1 MQQTLRKVHGQV
13 KFMALYWARCSKLE
27 LSLLLTTRWDWMAG
41 LILIVLFW
49 WHHFRTF
56 EHHIKSST
64 QRSKKMLLVS
74 SKFIFFLPTLVIG
87 QMLRITLNTL
97 GKHQMMFLLMMINSA
112 HTKGEKVIMCIA
124 IHLIYMN
131 HGRLWYNVL
140 PLQVK
145 TAIKQQPSYLQKIQ
159 LPKKSLKIPWLL
171 LLQ

>member
-1 MQQTLRKVHGQV
+1 MRLDGWFDTDCAFLMTSLQDFQTPYQV
-13 KFMALYWARCSKLE
+13 QHPK
-27 LSLLLTTRWDWMAG
+27 
-41 LILIVLFW
+41 I
-49 WHHFRTF
+49 
-56 EHHIKSST
+56 
-64 QRSKKMLLVS
+64 KKMLLVS

-131 HGRLWYNVL
+131 RGRLWYNVL

-159 LPKKSLKIPWLL
+159 LPKKSLKIP
-171 LLQ
+171 